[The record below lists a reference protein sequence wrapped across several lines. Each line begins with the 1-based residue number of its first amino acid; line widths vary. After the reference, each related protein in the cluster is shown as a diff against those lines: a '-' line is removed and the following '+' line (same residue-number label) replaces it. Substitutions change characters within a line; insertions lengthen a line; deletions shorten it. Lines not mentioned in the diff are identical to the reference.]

1 MLSSPFTKRVLI
13 ALFLLAGCSSVSE
26 RLKSG
31 KYRER
36 REAILTLAARLQEAE
51 EGEFTPEEREEI
63 LGPIRTAL
71 DDSSPMVR
79 SAAISSLGSVKDH
92 QSIPRIAP
100 FLHDRSWDVRLST
113 TQALRVLG
121 AKEHLPA
128 IGEILRND
136 SKAHCRREA
145 ARALGA
151 FGLFEGV
158 EACLDG
164 ISEREPDQNVRYA
177 AWMALQSISGKKL
190 PFRRC
195 EWVAWRDEQHGMKEP
210 PSEEEAL
217 PQ

>member
-1 MLSSPFTKRVLI
+1 MLSSPITQRILV
-13 ALFLLAGCSSVSE
+13 ALLLLAGCSSVSE

-36 REAILTLAARLQEAE
+36 REAVLTLAARLQEAE
-51 EGEFTPEEREEI
+51 DGEFTPEEREEI
-63 LGPIRTAL
+63 LRPLRAAL
-71 DDSSPMVR
+71 GDSSPMVR

-100 FLHDRSWDVRLST
+100 FLQDRSWDVRLST

-145 ARALGA
+145 ARALGE
-151 FGLFEGV
+151 FGLVEGV
-158 EACLDG
+158 DACLDG

-190 PFRRC
+190 PFRSS
-195 EWVAWRDEQHGMKEP
+195 EWEAWRDEQRVVNEP
-210 PSEEEAL
+210 PSEEET
-217 PQ
+217 PPK